1 MQGCLETY
9 QSKMSSCATC
19 QKEVQ
24 ASSMG
29 KYSVRFGCDVKQ
41 FCSNLC
47 LEDYKKGLKVCNYC
61 QKDISGGEGFLAPI
75 NDKGTFKDF
84 CDQKCLLKYKRVHF
98 GKLAMQ

>member
-19 QKEVQ
+19 KKEVQ

-29 KYSVRFGCDVKQ
+29 KYSVRFGCEVQQ

-75 NDKGTFKDF
+75 NDKGIFKDF
-84 CDQKCLLKYKRVHF
+84 CDQKCLQKYKRIHL
-98 GKLAMQ
+98 GQLADQ